1 MVLDNEKIQIRVEP
15 GRAPGLGAKQD
26 HLLRVNLP
34 DNDRDHFLKEFFD
47 FRTHAQ
53 QVEIFA
59 KEFKIFSLSLN
70 YKTFTSFV
78 P

>member
-1 MVLDNEKIQIRVEP
+1 
-15 GRAPGLGAKQD
+15 
-26 HLLRVNLP
+26 
-34 DNDRDHFLKEFFD
+34 
-47 FRTHAQ
+47 
-53 QVEIFA
+53 VEIFA